1 MTSQATEDFI
11 AMASAVIFELEQAI
25 SRNDKKYYNA
35 EIALNN
41 VRAWNHLAM
50 AGTLA
55 GSYHP
60 NFGISTSDL
69 MFGPVESKMYELEEL
84 YIQKIRDENN
94 AL

>member
-1 MTSQATEDFI
+1 MASQATQNFI
-11 AMASAVIFELEQAI
+11 AMASAVISELEKAI
-25 SRNDKKYYNA
+25 ARNDKAYCNA
-35 EIALNN
+35 EIALKN
-41 VRAWNHLAM
+41 VRAWNNRAM

-60 NFGISTSDL
+60 NFGISKSDL

-84 YIQKIRDENN
+84 YVQKIRDENN